1 MAELSSD
8 TVLQRAPHLNVELG
22 PNTIIHVGGRQ
33 VPAASHVLPIL
44 EAFSHPVAY
53 SKAVKD
59 LSARVT
65 GVQGWIEL
73 VSTITNLY
81 KAGVLVDEAGTASA
95 PAIGWSAPQVHI
107 SMLNDRVRTEA
118 FLSAIAEVVRPDDVV
133 VDIGTGTGVLAA
145 AAARAGARHVYAIE
159 GTDIGGAARQLF
171 AANDFAD
178 RITLVPGWSSQVEL
192 PERANV
198 LVAEIIGNDP
208 LEEGVM
214 ETFADARKRFLT
226 PDARIIPSRVKTFA
240 LPIAM
245 DEGLLAKVL
254 FTADATSSWKEWYGL
269 DFSPLQ
275 IAATNQSVVVNRP
288 PAEARSWKTLGDAVM
303 LADLDL
309 GGGNPPLVNES
320 AEFTIATDGLLGG
333 LLVYFELDVG
343 PSQRLS
349 TAPAEA
355 DETCSWLVKTWV
367 YGSGVPVKT
376 GDKLKINYKYRV
388 DSPGT
393 SIEIVRS

>member
-8 TVLQRAPHLNVELG
+8 TVLQRAPHMRVELG
-22 PNTIIHVGGRQ
+22 ASTVIHVAGKQ
-33 VPAASHVLPIL
+33 IDAAGSLVLPIL
-44 EAFSHPVAY
+44 HAFTHPVAY

-59 LSARVT
+59 LSATVT

-81 KAGVLVDEAGTASA
+81 KAGVLVDETGA
-95 PAIGWSAPQVHI
+95 PPAPVIGWSAPAVHI

-118 FLSAIAEVVRPDDVV
+118 FMKAIAEVVRPGDVV

-159 GTDIGGAARQLF
+159 ATDIGKAAEKMF
-171 AANDFAD
+171 AANGLSD
-178 RITLVPGWSSQVEL
+178 RITLVPGWSTNVQL

-198 LVAEIIGNDP
+198 LLAEIIGNDP

-226 PDARIIPSRVKTFA
+226 PDARVIPSRVRTFA
-240 LPIAM
+240 LPVEIDAAS
-245 DEGLLAKVL
+245 LARQV
-254 FTADATSSWKEWYGL
+254 FTPEATSNWADWYGL
-269 DFSPLQ
+269 DFTPLDT
-275 IAATNQSVVVNRP
+275 ATDQSIVVSRP
-288 PAEARSWKTLGDAVM
+288 PYELRGMKTLGSAIL

-309 GGGNPPLVNES
+309 SGDGLPVVNES
-320 AEFTIATDGLLGG
+320 VDLAINTPGRLGG

-343 PSQRLS
+343 PGQRLS
-349 TAPAEA
+349 TSPAEA
-355 DETCSWLVKTWV
+355 DATCNWLVKTWI
-367 YGSGVPVKT
+367 YGKGVDVKA
-376 GDKLKINYKYRV
+376 GDKLKVSYRYRV
-388 DSPGT
+388 DSAGT
-393 SIEIVRS
+393 RIEIVPS